1 MDIYRSEPGRALLRD
16 WSSLQ
21 ISRLLPDARCRW
33 IDTPL
38 GATHLTTVGSG
49 PAVVLLP
56 GTTFGA
62 AASAYVVRALAAD
75 HRVTAVDVPGQPGL
89 SHGER
94 PADDLVGRYRA
105 WIDEVLAAVG
115 TEPAT
120 IVGESLGAAVA
131 LCAGPGPA
139 VAGLVL
145 VAPAGLVPARVTASL
160 RPALPWLWHPT
171 EARTERVLS
180 FLSGGAPLPDRRHL
194 VEWMTLV
201 PEHARSSLAPAPL
214 PNAVLTAWRD
224 TPCVVL
230 AGRRDPIFPAEELT
244 RPARMLLG
252 ARVEF
257 VADAGHLLAHSHP
270 DAVRRGITA
279 PGGPGAG

>member
-1 MDIYRSEPGRALLRD
+1 MDIYRSEPGRTLLRD

-38 GATHLTTVGSG
+38 GPTHLTTVGSG

-56 GTTFGA
+56 GTTLGA

-75 HRVTAVDVPGQPGL
+75 H
-89 SHGER
+89 
-94 PADDLVGRYRA
+94 
-105 WIDEVLAAVG
+105 
-115 TEPAT
+115 
-120 IVGESLGAAVA
+120 
-131 LCAGPGPA
+131 
-139 VAGLVL
+139 
-145 VAPAGLVPARVTASL
+145 
-160 RPALPWLWHPT
+160 
-171 EARTERVLS
+171 
-180 FLSGGAPLPDRRHL
+180 
-194 VEWMTLV
+194 
-201 PEHARSSLAPAPL
+201 PAPL

-279 PGGPGAG
+279 PAGPGAG

>member
-1 MDIYRSEPGRALLRD
+1 MPGQNRGARQQNAAD
-16 WSSLQ
+16 GGGHELQ
-21 ISRLLPDARCRW
+21 GDGEQDHEAVGHTGGDQERPDEHEG
-33 IDTPL
+33 D
-38 GATHLTTVGSG
+38 
-49 PAVVLLP
+49 
-56 GTTFGA
+56 A
-62 AASAYVVRALAAD
+62 AA
-75 HRVTAVDVPGQPGL
+75 GG
-89 SHGER
+89 G
-94 PADDLVGRYRA
+94 
-105 WIDEVLAAVG
+105 
-115 TEPAT
+115 
-120 IVGESLGAAVA
+120 
-131 LCAGPGPA
+131 
-139 VAGLVL
+139 AGLVL
-145 VAPAGLVPARVTASL
+145 VAPAGLVPARVAVSL

-244 RPARMLLG
+244 RPTRMLLG

-279 PGGPGAG
+279 PAGPGAG